1 MSRICNSKELREIT
15 KSGQGIFVLFYAPW
29 CPFSQAFLP
38 VFEKHADGRDT
49 DFVRVLLDGN
59 EALFDEHGIEV
70 YPTVLF
76 FKDGR
81 VSRRLDGKHLVGL
94 KEKQLADL
102 IVSCAR

>member
-38 VFEKHADGRDT
+38 VFEKHAEGRDM

-59 EALFDEHGIEV
+59 ETLFDEHGIEV

-102 IVSCAR
+102 IVSCVR

>member
-1 MSRICNSKELREIT
+1 MSRICNSKEIREIT
-15 KSGQGIFVLFYAPW
+15 ESGDGIFVLFYAPW

-38 VFEKHADGRDT
+38 VFEKHAADREKG
-49 DFVRVLLDGN
+49 FVRVLLDGN
-59 EALFDEHGIEV
+59 EDLFAEHDIEV

-76 FKDGR
+76 FKEGK